1 MINYVLNV
9 LMGLFAKEE
18 ILLLQ
23 IKAIGKIQ
31 KIKLTFMNAKKNK
44 KNFAKEARMVS
55 TSSVP
60 VVIQDSYV

>member
-1 MINYVLNV
+1 MVLFV
-9 LMGLFAKEE
+9 KVAKT
-18 ILLLQ
+18 LLQ

-31 KIKLTFMNAKKNK
+31 KIKLIFMNAKKNK